1 MTRTQNYYDGENYF
15 TVKDSIRV
23 DSEFIEAFFRVGY
36 KMFGSLFQTL
46 TLKRTTASAF
56 TPLI

>member
-23 DSEFIEAFFRVGY
+23 DSEFIEAFLEWVTKCLEVSSKRLPSNEQLPVP
-36 KMFGSLFQTL
+36 SLL
-46 TLKRTTASAF
+46 
-56 TPLI
+56 